1 MPLEKPILL
10 IGGAPGT
17 GKSSLAN
24 HLVAALSLDHRI
36 GTGFVR
42 AIVQAESS
50 PTREPLL
57 FSRTFDV
64 DDPLPHVIWQARRLL
79 PAVVACIERARLE
92 GTSLVVEGSHLLPSV
107 YGGLPV
113 DAFVVLAAPEEAAHK
128 QQILGDTHSH
138 RVVTDEQIARI
149 RRIDSFYRSD
159 AQKAGVVVLPGADLA
174 SLVCRVSE
182 LLKPPNQS
190 AFG

>member
-17 GKSSLAN
+17 GKSTLAN

-42 AIVQAESS
+42 AVVQAESS
-50 PTREPLL
+50 PTAEPLL
-57 FSRTFDV
+57 FSRTFDT

-79 PAVVACIERARLE
+79 PAVEACIERARLE
-92 GTSLVVEGSHLLPSV
+92 GTSLVVEGSHLVPSV

-113 DAFVVLAAPEEAAHK
+113 DAFVVLGAPEETAHK
-128 QQILGDTHSH
+128 HQILGETHSH
-138 RVVTDEQIARI
+138 RVVTDEQISRI

-159 AQKAGVVVLPGADLA
+159 AQKAGVPLLASADLP

-182 LLKPPNQS
+182 LLKPPDRS
-190 AFG
+190 DLG